1 MYELLFGT
9 LNSLSLQTELL
20 ESCDWDEGLADDIL
34 ASISLA
40 VRMSDN
46 PNDVMR
52 NINMLL
58 PPKASAEQRVIA
70 KKIFEHEAKKIY
82 TEIKSSGGVH

>member
-20 ESCDWDEGLADDIL
+20 ESCDWDEGLADGIL

-40 VRMSDN
+40 VRMSDK
-46 PNDVMR
+46 PNDVIK

-70 KKIFEHEAKKIY
+70 KKIFEHEAKTIY
-82 TEIKSSGGVH
+82 AEIKSSGGIH